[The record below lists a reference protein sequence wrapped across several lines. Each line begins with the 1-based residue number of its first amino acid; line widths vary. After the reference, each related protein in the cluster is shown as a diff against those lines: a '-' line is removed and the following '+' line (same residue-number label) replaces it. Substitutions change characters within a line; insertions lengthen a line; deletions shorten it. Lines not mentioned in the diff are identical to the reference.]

1 MSLDRPPA
9 SAPGTPVEVVV
20 PAGTV
25 TVRVHTDHP
34 ADAFNP
40 TPQSTALR
48 GGRFDSV
55 DGSYAYTY
63 LGDGPS
69 GAIAETLMRDLPL
82 SGAPRELRLGA
93 LEGRRLS
100 RVRVVRPLAVLD
112 LCGPA
117 LTHVGASLALTKCE
131 PVEYLATRA
140 WATTLRTWL
149 PHVAGFKYRPRHDE
163 NAIAYVLFDDGPDS
177 QHPRAH
183 GALEAMGEP
192 GLALTSVQGLKV
204 LRAVSRRHNATVT
217 YDVPPTPARTRLL
230 L

>member
-1 MSLDRPPA
+1 MTGWGPPA
-9 SAPGTPVEVVV
+9 NAPGTPVELVV
-20 PAGTV
+20 AEGTL
-25 TVRVHTDHP
+25 TVRVHGDHP

-40 TPQSTALR
+40 TRQPTALK

-63 LGDGPS
+63 LGDGLS

-93 LEGRRLS
+93 LRGRRIS
-100 RVRVVRPLAVLD
+100 RVRIIRPLTVLD

-117 LTHVGASLALTKCE
+117 LTHVGAPLGLTKCE
-131 PVEYLATRA
+131 PAEYLTTRA
-140 WATTLRTWL
+140 WAATLRTWL
-149 PHVAGFKYRPRHDE
+149 PHVAGFRYRPRHDE
-163 NAIAYVLFDDGPDS
+163 NAIAYVLFDDGPS
-177 QHPRAH
+177 AQRPRAR

-217 YDVPPTPARTRLL
+217 YDVPPTPARTRPLP
-230 L
+230 